1 MRASQKATIA
11 QVAGPKP
18 TFIERSEIETKQ
30 APRALLP
37 LPLTMK
43 RFHSMFGFS
52 SATLMQT
59 NSLDHITANIMIAD
73 AGLNIRYM
81 NKAVQELLK
90 EAEPDLKKEL
100 PRFEFEK
107 LVGSNIDIFHKNP
120 SHQRN
125 MLAHLQSQHRATI
138 WVGHRA
144 FDLIVTPLRSSGKI
158 TGFAVEWA
166 DAKERLQNLDYKAQ
180 MEAVSRSQ
188 AVIEFSTDGE
198 IVTANENFLKA
209 LDYRLDEIKGR
220 NHKIFVEPSYA
231 QSREYEEFWA
241 ALRRG
246 EVQSAEFPRY
256 GKNGKLVVINA
267 AYNPILDAKGKVVKV
282 VKFAT
287 DVTQRVHAVNTI
299 GAALTKLASGD
310 LSFSIDH
317 PFAPDFEELR
327 RTMNDALSQMR
338 NTLTAVAH
346 STDQIDVG
354 TREIS
359 QSAEDLSRR
368 TEQQAASL
376 EETAAALD
384 EITVNV
390 NNASRR
396 ADDARQAAITAS
408 NNATRSGQVVADAV
422 AAMSRIESSSN
433 QISNIIG
440 VIDEIAF
447 QTNLLALNAGV
458 EAARAGEAGKGFAVV
473 AQEVREL
480 AQRSAQAAKEIKG
493 LIRNS
498 SEEVSTGVKLVS
510 ETGESLR
517 TIHENITAVNQHM
530 EAIASSAKEQAVGLS
545 EVNSAVNQMDQ
556 VTQQNAAMVEETN
569 AAGATLAQETARL
582 RGLVEG
588 FQLGNGSPARSQK
601 TVAIATTGDQPVA
614 SPARK
619 MLTRLVGAVGGH
631 GKAVAEAGWDEF

>member
-1 MRASQKATIA
+1 
-11 QVAGPKP
+11 
-18 TFIERSEIETKQ
+18 
-30 APRALLP
+30 
-37 LPLTMK
+37 
-43 RFHSMFGFS
+43 MFGS
-52 SATLMQT
+52 SKVSRMQT
-59 NSLDHITANIMIAD
+59 SSLNAITANIMIAD
-73 AGLNIRYM
+73 ADLNIRYM
-81 NKAVQELLK
+81 NEAVAGLLR

-100 PRFEFEK
+100 PRFDFNK

-125 MLAHLQSQHRATI
+125 MLAALKTQHRATI

-144 FDLIVTPLRSSGKI
+144 FDLIVTPLLEGKRT
-158 TGFAVEWA
+158 TGFVVEWA
-166 DAKERLQNLDYKAQ
+166 NAKERLQNVDFHGQ
-180 MEAVSRSQ
+180 MVAISRVQ
-188 AVIEFSTDGE
+188 GIIEFTTDGE
-198 IVTANENFLKA
+198 IITANDNFLKA
-209 LDYRLDEIKGR
+209 IGYRLDEIRGQS
-220 NHKIFVEPSYA
+220 HSMLVDPEYA
-231 QSREYEEFWA
+231 RTPAYKEFWD

-246 EVQSAEFPRY
+246 EFQAAEFTRY

-267 AYNPILDAKGKVVKV
+267 SYNPILDSKGKVTKV

-287 DVTQRVHAVNTI
+287 DVTERVHAVTTI
-299 GAALTKLASGD
+299 GQALTRLAQGD
-310 LSFSIDH
+310 LSFSIEE
-317 PFAPDFEELR
+317 PFVPDFEGLR
-327 RTMNDALSQMR
+327 STMNEALSQMR
-338 NTLTAVAH
+338 NTLGEVAH
-346 STDQIDVG
+346 STDQIDTG

-359 QSAEDLSRR
+359 QSAEDLSKR

-384 EITVNV
+384 QITVNV
-390 NNASRR
+390 TNAAKR
-396 ADDARQAAITAS
+396 AEEARHAAATAS
-408 NNATRSGQVVADAV
+408 ENAERSGKVVADAV
-422 AAMSRIESSSN
+422 GAMSRIENSSN

-510 ETGESLR
+510 ETGEALR
-517 TIHENITAVNQHM
+517 TIQQNIVAVNDHM
-530 EAIASSAKEQAVGLS
+530 EAITSSAKEQATGLS

-569 AAGATLAQETARL
+569 AASATLAQETARL
-582 RGLVEG
+582 RELIEG
-588 FQLGNGSPARSQK
+588 FQLGGGAGIPSIGGIRRPVDKTPTRRLGVATPGHRPVPSQARN
-601 TVAIATTGDQPVA
+601 
-614 SPARK
+614 
-619 MLTRLVGAVGGH
+619 MLTKIAGRVGG
-631 GKAVAEAGWDEF
+631 GSAADSWEEF

>member
-1 MRASQKATIA
+1 
-11 QVAGPKP
+11 
-18 TFIERSEIETKQ
+18 
-30 APRALLP
+30 
-37 LPLTMK
+37 
-43 RFHSMFGFS
+43 MFGYS
-52 SATLMQT
+52 NTTHMQT
-59 NSLDHITANIMIAD
+59 NSLDQITANIMIAD

-90 EAEPDLKKEL
+90 EAETDLKKEL
-100 PRFEFEK
+100 PRFDFEK
-107 LVGSNIDIFHKNP
+107 LIGSNIDIFHKNP

-125 MLAHLQSQHRATI
+125 MLAQLQGQHRATI

-144 FDLIVTPLRSSGKI
+144 FDLIVTPLRANGKI

-166 DAKERLQNLDYKAQ
+166 NAKERLQNMDYTAQ

-188 AVIEFSTDGE
+188 AIIEFSTDGE
-198 IVTANENFLKA
+198 IVTANENFLNA
-209 LDYRLDEIKGR
+209 LGYRLDEIKGR
-220 NHKIFVEPSYA
+220 NHKMLVEPTYA
-231 QSREYEEFWA
+231 QSPEYSEFWA

-246 EVQSAEFPRY
+246 EVQSAEFTRY

-299 GAALTKLASGD
+299 GAALTKLAQGD
-310 LSFSIDH
+310 LSFSIDE

-338 NTLTAVAH
+338 NTLSAVAH
-346 STDQIDVG
+346 STDQIDMG

-408 NNATRSGQVVADAV
+408 NNATRSGHVVADAV

-517 TIHENITAVNQHM
+517 TIHENITSVNQHM

-582 RGLVEG
+582 RGLIEG
-588 FQLGNGSPARSQK
+588 FQLGSRSASKSQK
-601 TVAIATTGDQPVA
+601 QVALATPNDRPVA
-614 SPARK
+614 SPARRMVTK
-619 MLTRLVGAVGGH
+619 IAGAVGGQARQ
-631 GKAVAEAGWDEF
+631 AVEPGWDEF